1 MPKVIAYTG
10 KLAPK
15 SGQYKPSGGNTEYTF
30 TRGETV
36 PPNREGARQQFV
48 LVDPTKHKK

>member
-1 MPKVIAYTG
+1 MTKIVAYTG
-10 KLAPK
+10 KHTPV
-15 SGQYKPSGGNTEYTF
+15 SGQYRPSGGNTEYTL

-48 LVDPTKHKK
+48 LVDKTKHKA